1 MAIHEYFSLQPY
13 NTFGINSIAKQF
25 CVVKNKE
32 DILNLIQKQFI
43 YYRKH
48 LLLGSGSNILLCN
61 DFDGL
66 VIKNE
71 IIGIELIKEDENF
84 VWIKSFSG
92 TLWHDFVMYCVE
104 NNYGGIENLSLI
116 PGTVGAA
123 PMQNIGAY
131 GAELKDTFVSLEA
144 IEIKTGETFIF
155 DKDACAFG
163 YRESIFKKEEIGNYF
178 IYSVEFKLSKKP
190 NINSQYGDIQKILQE
205 KNIENPT
212 IKDIFNAVIEIR
224 ESKLP
229 NPKELGNAGS
239 FFKNPEVE
247 KDVAEKIQLEFPA
260 MPKYDLPN
268 GKIKIPAAW
277 LIEQCGWKG
286 KQIGNTG
293 NHAKQALVIVNYGNA
308 TGNEIWQHALSVQ
321 KSVEEKFDILL
332 GAEVNVIS

>member
-163 YRESIFKKEEIGNYF
+163 YRESIFKKEEKGNYF

-321 KSVEEKFDILL
+321 KSVLGKFGILL
-332 GAEVNVIS
+332 EAEVNAIS